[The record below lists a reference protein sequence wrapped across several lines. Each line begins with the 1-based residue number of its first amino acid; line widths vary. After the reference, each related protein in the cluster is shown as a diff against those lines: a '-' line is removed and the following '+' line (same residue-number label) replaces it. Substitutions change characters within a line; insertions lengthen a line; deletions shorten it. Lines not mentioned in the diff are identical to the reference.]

1 MDIKKLIDG
10 ISRIKIGLI
19 TATIDGERIFP
30 YLEAAQELIEK
41 QQWIPVAERLPAGD
55 MFCWVTVANPG
66 TVRCVHAGYYQLVT
80 GFSWSNVVAW
90 APKDV
95 LKPYLKP

>member
-10 ISRIKIGLI
+10 ISRIRIGLI

-41 QQWIPVAERLPAGD
+41 QP
-55 MFCWVTVANPG
+55 
-66 TVRCVHAGYYQLVT
+66 
-80 GFSWSNVVAW
+80 
-90 APKDV
+90 
-95 LKPYLKP
+95 